1 MSLNTLQE
9 IGSFFHA
16 CLEAGKSFTQNILR
30 YRLTIFTN
38 LDSVIMAFL
47 S

>member
-30 YRLTIFTN
+30 YPK
-38 LDSVIMAFL
+38 IMSFMLKIEYEGFL
-47 S
+47 